1 MENPQ
6 ATPSPSSTA
15 VGEFYDHMGA
25 LFASLFGENIH
36 LGIWDQDDDSPDDE
50 SSMSTAQARM
60 TDRLIDLLHLQGGE
74 YVLDVGCGT
83 GHPAIRLAQRTDAKV
98 LGVSIS
104 SSQVA
109 TATAASHSAGLASQ
123 LEFARADAMSL
134 PYPAG
139 TFDAAWAVEML
150 LHVPDRPTVLREIC
164 RTLKPGGRLVL
175 TDYVELE
182 PLTSQEWDLLAQGF
196 AFSSLLRPNA
206 YGDVIAEAGLE
217 AVRVHNV
224 SAQTKQSMRWFTT
237 RYEKDKERL
246 AAHYGPEFAAQMDLM
261 LPTAISIYTDKLGYV
276 IAEARRPSNR

>member
-6 ATPSPSSTA
+6 ATPPPSSTA

-36 LGIWDQDDDSPDDE
+36 LGIWDPGDQSADHE
-50 SSMSTAQARM
+50 SSMATAQARM

-98 LGVSIS
+98 AGVSVS

-109 TATAASHSAGLASQ
+109 TATAAANSAGLSSR
-123 LEFARADAMSL
+123 LEFTRADAMNL
-134 PYPAG
+134 PHPAG

-150 LHVPDRPTVLREIC
+150 LHVPDRPTVLREFF

-175 TDYVELE
+175 TDFVVLE
-182 PLTSQEWDLLAQGF
+182 PLTSPEWDLLTQGF
-196 AFSSLLRPNA
+196 AFSSLLHPSA
-206 YGDVIAEAGLE
+206 YGDVIAEAGFE
-217 AVRVHNV
+217 TVRVHDV
-224 SAQTKQSMRWFTT
+224 SAQTKQSLRWFTA

-261 LPTAISIYTDKLGYV
+261 LPTAISIHTDKLGYV
-276 IAEARRPSNR
+276 IAEARRPNNH